1 MRKGRDDFMK
11 TETKD
16 YVSEIN
22 QFIEQNREK
31 YIKISD
37 KIWDYAETR
46 FEEYNSADLLA
57 QTLESEG
64 FKVERG
70 VGGIKTAFIATYG
83 SGKPVISLLGEFDA
97 LSGLSQKSGISTF
110 DPVVENGNGHGC
122 GHNLLGTAP
131 LAAAVAVKTYM
142 EKHNVK
148 GTIKYYGCPGEEGGS
163 GKTYMVR
170 EGLFDDVDCAL
181 TWHPGSFSGI
191 FSLSTLANY
200 QVYFKFKGKASHAA
214 NSPHLGR
221 SALDAV
227 ELMNVGVNYLRE
239 HIIPEARVHYSIV
252 NTGGFSPNVVQAEA
266 EVLYLIRAP
275 KMPDVKSIFERVANV
290 AKGAAL
296 MTETEMTIK
305 FDKACSNYIP
315 NHELGGVLHDNLE
328 KFGLPFYDD
337 GEMTFAADIHQKITA
352 EDIENT
358 KNEITKT
365 SGEEFNAEVQS
376 PFYPKIVPYQKSN
389 EVLFGSSDV
398 GDVSWVVPTAQFWGS
413 SFVFGTPLH
422 SWQLVSQGATPIAH
436 KGMLQAGKTL
446 AGAALE
452 LLQNPEL
459 LNRAKKEFEQKREG
473 ILYEC
478 PIPSGV
484 HPSPLK
490 Q

>member
-1 MRKGRDDFMK
+1 MK

-16 YVSEIN
+16 YVSEIDRL
-22 QFIEQNREK
+22 IEKKRDQ
-31 YIKISD
+31 YIQISN

-57 QTLESEG
+57 TALEEEG
-64 FKVERG
+64 FSVERG
-70 VGGIKTAFIATYG
+70 VGGIKTAFIASFG

-97 LSGLSQKSGISTF
+97 LSGLSQKSGLSTYE
-110 DPVVENGNGHGC
+110 PVVENGNGHGC

-131 LAAAVAVKTYM
+131 LAAAVALKEYM
-142 EKHNVK
+142 EKHDVP

-239 HIIPEARVHYSIV
+239 HIIPEARIHYSIT

-275 KMPDVKSIFERVANV
+275 KMPEVRSIYERVVNI

-296 MTETEMTIK
+296 MTETQMEIR

-315 NHELGGVLHDNLE
+315 NHELGTVLHEHLE
-328 KFGLPFYDD
+328 KFGVPVY
-337 GEMTFAADIHQKITA
+337 EEEEKKFATEIYRQITK

-358 KNEITKT
+358 KNEIEKSSGGAFFDKFQEGPFQTK
-365 SGEEFNAEVQS
+365 V
-376 PFYPKIVPYQKSN
+376 VPYQETN

-398 GDVSWVVPTAQFWGS
+398 GDVSWVVPTAQFWGE

-446 AGAALE
+446 AGTALKI
-452 LLQNPEL
+452 LYDPEIL
-459 LNRAKKEFEQKREG
+459 ERAKKEFAEKRKG
-473 ILYEC
+473 IAYEC
-478 PIPSGV
+478 PIPEGV
-484 HPSPLK
+484 TPSPLK
-490 Q
+490 